1 VHGSAGKRPGVGEMI
16 FAGVE
21 AERNTND
28 AIWIR
33 IRPSAPVSLAASV
46 PPDPEAAEAAGSGGT
61 EQKSKPDEFTR
72 LAPSCIFNS
81 NYFPCSYSMRKDRRP
96 KDGALI

>member
-46 PPDPEAAEAAGSGGT
+46 PPDPEAAEAAGSGSDSFWSACFSPAAGLGINAAI
-61 EQKSKPDEFTR
+61 ENYSVSP
-72 LAPSCIFNS
+72 NS
-81 NYFPCSYSMRKDRRP
+81 
-96 KDGALI
+96 